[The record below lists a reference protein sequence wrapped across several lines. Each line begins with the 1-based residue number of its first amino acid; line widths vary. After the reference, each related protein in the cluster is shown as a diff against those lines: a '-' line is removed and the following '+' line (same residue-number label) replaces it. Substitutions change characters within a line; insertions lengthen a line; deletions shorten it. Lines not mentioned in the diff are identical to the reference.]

1 MKFLF
6 ALWDGGGAVPPEFGV
21 ARRLIAR
28 GHDVRVI
35 ADPTLRDQAVAI
47 GAGFTPWDA
56 APHRTTGA
64 AYEDPV
70 KDWEVRNPISM
81 LARIRDRLLAGPAG
95 AMAADTA
102 AELTD
107 HVPDALVADY
117 FLFGA
122 MIPAQAAGLPVAALV
137 PNIWSLPTRGAP
149 PLGPGFSLARGRLGR
164 SRDAVLTA
172 LTNRVFAKGLPVL
185 NAARAEHGLAPLTS
199 FYDQVLTAQRILVL
213 TSPTFDYAAPFVPA
227 NVRYVGPILD
237 DPGWAEP
244 WSLPWPDDDRRFVL
258 VGLSSTF
265 QDQAGLVQRIID
277 ALSGLPVRAVVTT
290 GPALDPALFSA
301 TGTVHVVQSAP
312 HGPLIDRAA
321 VVVTHC
327 GHGTTLKSLAAG
339 VPLVCIPMGRDQD
352 DTAARVVHH
361 GAGIRLSPKASTDKI
376 RAAIGKVLA
385 HDEYRAAAKR
395 LADVIAAER
404 ETSTLVEDLGSLA
417 TIRAR
422 GADGQRQ

>member
-6 ALWDGGGAVPPEFGV
+6 ALWDGGGAVPPELGV
-21 ARRLIAR
+21 ARRLIDR

-35 ADPTLRDQAVAI
+35 ADPTLRDQVVAT

-56 APHRTTGA
+56 APHRTTGVA
-64 AYEDPV
+64 SEDLV
-70 KDWEVRNPISM
+70 KDWEVRNPLAM
-81 LARIRDRLLAGPAG
+81 LARVRDRLLAGPA
-95 AMAADTA
+95 AAVAADTA
-102 AELTD
+102 AELAA
-107 HVPDALVADY
+107 HLPDVLVADY

-122 MIPAQAAGLPVAALV
+122 MIPAQAARLPVAALV

-149 PLGPGFSLARGRLGR
+149 PLGPGFPLARGRLGR
-164 SRDAVLTA
+164 SRDAILTA
-172 LTNRVFAKGLPVL
+172 FTNRVFAKGLPVL
-185 NAARAEHGLAPLTS
+185 NAARAEYGLAPLTS

-227 NVRYVGPILD
+227 NARYAGPILD
-237 DPGWAEP
+237 EPGWAEP
-244 WSLPWPDDDRRFVL
+244 LNLPWPDDERPLVL

-265 QDQAGLVQRIID
+265 QNQAALVQRIID

-301 TGTVHVVQSAP
+301 AGTVHIVQSAP

-321 VVVTHC
+321 AVVTHC

-361 GAGIRLSPKASTDKI
+361 GAGLRLSPKASTARI
-376 RAAIGKVLA
+376 RVAIGKVLA
-385 HDEYRAAAKR
+385 DDGYRFAARR
-395 LADVIAAER
+395 LAEAIAVER
-404 ETSTLVEDLGSLA
+404 ETSSVVAELESIPISRVT
-417 TIRAR
+417 
-422 GADGQRQ
+422 GAD

>member
-6 ALWDGGGAVPPEFGV
+6 ALWDGGGAVPPELGV

-28 GHDVRVI
+28 DHDVRVI
-35 ADPTLRDQAVAI
+35 ADPTLRDQVVAI
-47 GAGFTPWDA
+47 GAGFAPWDA

-64 AYEDPV
+64 ASEDLV
-70 KDWEVRNPISM
+70 KDWEVRNPVSM
-81 LARIRDRLLAGPAG
+81 LARIRDRLLAGPAA

-149 PLGPGFSLARGRLGR
+149 PLGPGFPLARGRLGR
-164 SRDAVLTA
+164 SRDAILTA

-227 NVRYVGPILD
+227 NVRYVGPMLD
-237 DPGWAEP
+237 EPGWAEP
-244 WSLPWPDDDRRFVL
+244 MSLPWPDDERPFVL

-265 QDQAGLVQRIID
+265 QDQAALVQRIID

-301 TGTVHVVQSAP
+301 AGTVHVVQSAP

-361 GAGIRLSPKASTDKI
+361 GAGVRLSPKASTDQI
-376 RAAIGKVLA
+376 RAAIGKVLT
-385 HDEYRAAAKR
+385 HEEYRVAAER
-395 LADVIAAER
+395 LADAIAAER
-404 ETSTLVEDLGSLA
+404 ETSTLVADLESLA
-417 TIRAR
+417 TIRAT
-422 GADGQRQ
+422 GADGQRR

>member
-6 ALWDGGGAVPPEFGV
+6 ALWDGGGAVPPELGV

-64 AYEDPV
+64 ASEDPV

-149 PLGPGFSLARGRLGR
+149 PLGPGFPLARGRLGR
-164 SRDAVLTA
+164 SRDAILTA

-213 TSPTFDYAAPFVPA
+213 TSPTFDYAAPFVPENA
-227 NVRYVGPILD
+227 RYVGPMLD
-237 DPGWAEP
+237 EPGWAEP
-244 WSLPWPDDDRRFVL
+244 LSLPWPDDERPFVL

-265 QDQAGLVQRIID
+265 QDQAALVQRIID

-301 TGTVHVVQSAP
+301 AGTVHVVQSAP

-361 GAGIRLSPKASTDKI
+361 GAGVRLSPKASTDQI

-385 HDEYRAAAKR
+385 HDEYRVAAER
-395 LADVIAAER
+395 LADAIAAER
-404 ETSTLVEDLGSLA
+404 ETSTLVADLESLA
-417 TIRAR
+417 TIRAT

>member
-6 ALWDGGGAVPPEFGV
+6 ALWDGGGAVPPELGV
-21 ARRLIAR
+21 ARRLIGR

-64 AYEDPV
+64 ASEDPV

-117 FLFGA
+117 FMFGA

-137 PNIWSLPTRGAP
+137 PNIWALPTPGAP
-149 PLGPGFSLARGRLGR
+149 PLGPGFPLARGPLGR
-164 SRDAVLTA
+164 SRDAILTS

-199 FYDQVLTAQRILVL
+199 FYDQVLTTQRILVL
-213 TSPTFDYAAPFVPA
+213 TSPTFDYAAPFVPD
-227 NVRYVGPILD
+227 NVRYVGPMLD
-237 DPGWAEP
+237 EPGWAEP
-244 WSLPWPDDDRRFVL
+244 ISLPWPHDEQPLVL

-265 QDQAGLVQRIID
+265 QDQAALVQRIID
-277 ALSGLPVRAVVTT
+277 ALSDLPVRAVVTT
-290 GPALDPALFSA
+290 GPAMDPALFTA

-312 HGPLIDRAA
+312 HGPLIARAA

-361 GAGIRLSPKASTDKI
+361 GAGVRLTPRASTDQI
-376 RAAIGKVLA
+376 RAAIGKVLT
-385 HDEYRAAAKR
+385 HGEYRIAAER
-395 LADVIAAER
+395 LADAIAAER
-404 ETSTLVEDLGSLA
+404 ETSTLVAELESLA
-417 TIRAR
+417 TNRAT
-422 GADGQRQ
+422 GADEQRR